1 MPAGGSYLCFI
12 LTSEGLETHLPRACP
27 KEQGSGK
34 CGGNHCKRRAKE
46 GSEDTRASQGEEPP
60 KQLQGLEGTQG
71 APRKAVAEEAGRVRE
86 SRG

>member
-12 LTSEGLETHLPRACP
+12 LMSEGLEMHLPRVHP

-34 CGGNHCKRRAKE
+34 CAGNHGK
-46 GSEDTRASQGEEPP
+46 
-60 KQLQGLEGTQG
+60 
-71 APRKAVAEEAGRVRE
+71 GRVKERSSLKN